1 MYGSLYFF
9 LFRDLLSIDNFV
21 LVQIREKKKNFHLL
35 LDEDT
40 VFFPHV
46 VSRIWTK
53 QGIFISETSLDQGGL
68 NKNFLAWTEYGKKKT
83 KKNRA
88 LETFLTKVFS
98 KELVQFQQIQ

>member
-68 NKNFLAWTEYGKKKT
+68 IRTSLLGLSMEKRNKKKSCT
-83 KKNRA
+83 GN
-88 LETFLTKVFS
+88 LFDESFF
-98 KELVQFQQIQ
+98 

>member
-68 NKNFLAWTEYGKKKT
+68 NKNFLAWIEYGKKKQ
-83 KKNRA
+83 KKIVHWK
-88 LETFLTKVFS
+88 TF
-98 KELVQFQQIQ
+98 